1 MAGFWAPSLVSEGHW
16 QCLVPCCHPS
26 ASLFSP
32 LPSSTSIHLSILPY
46 FTQSFMQILITLCPY
61 CCISIH
67 SSTLPYFTQLF
78 MQILITLCPYCCIS
92 IHSIHSRSTLPHF
105 TQLFMQILTLCPH
118 CCVCDCGEQHI
129 HFLDK
134 TQTLQKSIV
143 PITHKPITQSKFF
156 IQHTD
161 KAHTR

>member
-1 MAGFWAPSLVSEGHW
+1 MAGLWALSLVSEGHR
-16 QCLVPCCHPS
+16 QCHILYCHPS
-26 ASLFSP
+26 VSLFSP
-32 LPSSTSIHLSILPY
+32 LPSSTFIHSSILPY
-46 FTQSFMQILITLCPY
+46 FTQSFMQILTTLCPY

-78 MQILITLCPYCCIS
+78 MQIL
-92 IHSIHSRSTLPHF
+92 
-105 TQLFMQILTLCPH
+105 TLCPH
-118 CCVCDCGEQHI
+118 CCICDCGEQHI

-143 PITHKPITQSKFF
+143 RITHKPTTQSKFF

-161 KAHTR
+161 KAHTRSIIHTTHPR